1 MSAETQM
8 NAEMQNSLDRQA
20 VTTARLLA
28 VYAVEKA
35 NSGHPGAALSLAP
48 VANLLFQKYIRHD
61 PSDPTWIGRDR
72 FILSASHASMLLYT
86 QLFLTGHDVS
96 LDDLKA
102 FRTLHSKTPGHPE

>member
-8 NAEMQNSLDRQA
+8 NAEMQKSLDRQA

-61 PSDPTWIGRDR
+61 SSDPTWIGRDR
-72 FILSASHASMLLYT
+72 FILSAGHASMLLYT
-86 QLFLTGHDVS
+86 QLFLTGYDVS